1 MLLEGFM
8 TIINKYVLIVDWKET
23 FITQEYWMFAKYLE
37 KHGWELIKLSQLN
50 IDKIKL
56 QKSIVLCDTFD
67 DFDMNRL
74 KSQNTIILNK
84 LDDVFPFNDIRN
96 QCINA
101 CDAII
106 GTYQYLYKDSGHI
119 YPALPIKPSLWS
131 PHCAINEF
139 FDDISFNTSPNDTR
153 ILMSGIT
160 NKAYPL
166 RMFVLENQQFYPFIE
181 RLIHPCYD
189 ARKYNE
195 NTVMAKE
202 YYKHVNKYMCAFCD
216 ASEFKYILIKVF
228 EITAVGSLLL
238 VQDSIKEQLRTLG
251 FIDMEN
257 CIMCNKDNVYDI
269 MEWILDK
276 GNRVI
281 VDIIRKKGMELTRS
295 KHTLRHRVEA
305 FVDWVDKTYT

>member
-1 MLLEGFM
+1 M
-8 TIINKYVLIVDWKET
+8 TTIKKYILITDWKEK
-23 FITQEYWMFAKYLE
+23 FITQEYWMFANYLE
-37 KHGWELIKLSQLN
+37 KHGWEIIKLSQLN

-56 QKSIVLCDTFD
+56 QKSIILCDTFH

-74 KSQNTIILNK
+74 KSENTIILNK
-84 LDDVFPFNDIRN
+84 LDDVFPFYDIRN
-96 QCINA
+96 ECINA
-101 CDAII
+101 CDAVI
-106 GTYQYLYKDSGHI
+106 GAYQYLYKDSGHI
-119 YPALPIKPSLWS
+119 YPALPIKPSFWS

-139 FDDISFNTSPNDTR
+139 FNDISFNTSPNDTK
-153 ILMSGIT
+153 ILVSGMT
-160 NKAYPL
+160 NKFYPL
-166 RMFVLENQQFYPFIE
+166 RMFVLGNCSPIIDTLQ
-181 RLIHPCYD
+181 HPCYD
-189 ARKYNE
+189 VAKYTE
-195 NTVMAKE
+195 NTVKSQG
-202 YYKHVNKYMCAFCD
+202 YYKHVHNYLCSFCD

-238 VQDSIKEQLRTLG
+238 VEDSIKDPLRTLG